1 MRQDTRQ
8 PRRQGE
14 QILWQ
19 KSTSLTPQIWALAV
33 SSDEKTIVSAGAD
46 SVATI
51 WEDSTEVEQAEKNDA
66 LVKAVQ
72 RCVMFPSTFRII
84 SC

>member
-1 MRQDTRQ
+1 
-8 PRRQGE
+8 
-14 QILWQ
+14 
-19 KSTSLTPQIWALAV
+19 LAV

-72 RCVMFPSTFRII
+72 RCVVIPPTFHVML
-84 SC
+84 C

>member
-1 MRQDTRQ
+1 MANESVR
-8 PRRQGE
+8 
-14 QILWQ
+14 
-19 KSTSLTPQIWALAV
+19 LTPQIWALAL

-72 RCVMFPSTFRII
+72 RCVVIPPTFLVMV
-84 SC
+84 C